1 MNLANAKD
9 CSKCNKSLVF
19 GNKDKCK
26 VLCTCED
33 SQVKEIFETDG
44 RYCAAYCRFYEKAL
58 SKRDGKIN
66 EDNALE
72 FMLAGQSEFIMHSTK
87 TGDDFRFIL
96 NVKKSTSNETQL
108 IIFANLIKANERI
121 YCGLIYFN
129 KSSQKF
135 EFNQG
140 DKGKI
145 SSQSVDI
152 RSLLFVLNKLYSKEH
167 VENLELYHINKCGY
181 CGKEFNIYEDTSSGL
196 HKNCIPKID
205 IKSIFEYTDKKDKD
219 NTKK

>member
-9 CSKCNKSLVF
+9 CLKCNKSLVF
-19 GNKDKCK
+19 GNKDNCK
-26 VLCTCED
+26 VMCTCED
-33 SQVKEIFETDG
+33 SQVKELFETDG
-44 RYCAAYCRFYEKAL
+44 RYCAAYCKFYEKAL
-58 SKRDGKIN
+58 NKRDGKIP
-66 EDNALE
+66 EENALE

-96 NVKKSTSNETQL
+96 NVKKSTSNENQL
-108 IIFANLIKANERI
+108 IILTSLIKASEKI

-129 KSSQKF
+129 KNNQKF

-145 SSQSVDI
+145 SPQSIDI
-152 RSLLFVLNKLYSKEH
+152 RSLLFVLNKLYNKEH

-181 CGKEFNIYEDTSSGL
+181 CGKEFTVYEDTSTGI
-196 HKNCIPKID
+196 HKNCITKIS
-205 IKSIFEYTDKKDKD
+205 IKNVFEYTDKNSKS
-219 NTKK
+219 NNKK